1 MKDDAMIM
9 EVLRKMQE
17 GSALQCEVAKV
28 ELEKSS
34 EQAKAKRIP
43 LMDISMVNQL
53 NRSSNTNTIGL
64 KAKGN

>member
-1 MKDDAMIM
+1 MIR

-17 GSALQCEVAKV
+17 GSALQCEVVKV

-34 EQAKAKRIP
+34 EQAKAERIP
-43 LMDISMVNQL
+43 LIDISMGKQL
-53 NRSSNTNTIGL
+53 NKSSNTNTTGL